1 MKNLTTLLFSILIVF
16 LVVPSLTFA
25 QPPHVI
31 WSTTFGGDSQDGGFE
46 GQETSDGG
54 FIIIGGNQ
62 SFGNGEGDVWLIKT
76 DSNGNEE
83 WNHTYGG
90 DEGEKGFSGHQT
102 DDGGYII
109 TGYTW
114 SFGNGENDIWLI
126 KTDSLGQEEWNKT
139 FGETGNEAGESVQ
152 QTSDGGYILVGSTSS
167 FQNYSDTW
175 LIKTDSQG
183 NEEWNQVFI
192 GSNSYNHPHSVQETS
207 NGGYIIIG
215 TTNSFGEG
223 DYDVWLIKADSQ
235 GNEEWSQTFGGSE
248 DDYGKSVQQTSDG
261 DYIVIGTTSSFGNYS
276 DVLLLKL
283 GFENWYIAT
292 TGSDETGDGSEENP
306 FASIQFGID
315 NAETGDSIFVQSGTY
330 VENINYNG
338 KNIVVQGEDRETTI
352 IDGNQTGSVVIFENG
367 EDTTAVLDGFTIQ
380 NGQGMGDWS
389 NFYGGGI
396 TCKNT
401 SSPYIS
407 NVTISNNTAGYGG
420 GISCQDN
427 SSPTLILITIS
438 NNVATND
445 GGGIHCIYNSSP
457 NLTFVTISNNNTS
470 WDGGGIYYFSN
481 TNSILTNVLI
491 NENIAGDNG
500 GGIYCRSN
508 TSLTLINV
516 TISGNNDSEGG
527 GIYCR
532 DNSHLNL
539 LNCILWN
546 DLPHEVYFH
555 EDYEPNSITI
565 SYSDIQGGEE
575 SIVTNN
581 NGTVYWEE
589 GNIDTDPLF
598 CNADSSD
605 YTLAENSPCV
615 STGENGANMGAYG
628 VGCGPIYLVEI
639 VINEIMQNPSSVVDS
654 DGEWFELYNAGED
667 TVDVSGW
674 VFKDADDDSLSLDVD
689 CCLNIPPNGHF
700 LMICNGD
707 SAING
712 GISNYDFVYEREAFN
727 LGNSDDE
734 IIIIDS
740 YGRGIDTV
748 VYDGGSNWPD
758 PDGKSMELIYHDLD
772 NNDGSNWV
780 ESTHMLPSGDYGT
793 PGEGNSTLLPAL
805 ATNINANCHGGV
817 NNGWM
822 DLGAIEI
829 DDSSQCML
837 FVENQGYGD
846 LILSNIHIGE
856 SQNDNPNTAFSVTVD
871 SLVIPPEGVD
881 SIVVYFSP
889 EEAGFY
895 SGSLSFETNDDSSPT
910 HNEAVHGTG
919 LSPVRE
925 IYIDTDFDSDT
936 LYYHNAQLGD
946 STYFEYLYIYNLGNT
961 QLEIDDIITT
971 EPFYVDIN
979 DGSLGP
985 LELLEVPVQ
994 FFPDSAGEYSGT
1006 VTIYSNDSDESEL
1019 IVHLVGTTES
1029 LNVDVISI
1037 PTQFSLH
1044 QNHPNPFN
1052 PITTLRYDLPE
1063 QANVNII
1070 IYDMLG
1076 RQVRTVVNQT
1086 QDAGFKSVIWDA
1098 TNDFGKQVSAGV
1110 YIYQI
1115 QAGEFVQTRKMVL
1128 LK

>member
-25 QPPHVI
+25 QPPHVL

-62 SFGNGEGDVWLIKT
+62 SFGNGEGDAWLIKT

-90 DEGEKGFSGHQT
+90 DEGESGWAGHQT
-102 DDGGYII
+102 EDGGYII
-109 TGYTW
+109 TGYTR
-114 SFGNGENDIWLI
+114 SFGIGNGENDIWLI
-126 KTDSLGQEEWNKT
+126 KTDSLGQEEWNQT
-139 FGETGNEAGESVQ
+139 FGGSDSDVGYSVQ
-152 QTSDGGYILVGSTSS
+152 QTTDGGYILLGHTDSFENYADIWLIKTDSFGVQEWEQIFGSSNYDHGYSVQQTNDDGYIIVGTTESDDNDVWIIKTDSQGNEEWSQTFGGNQEDSGRDGRQTLDGGYIIVGHTRS
-167 FQNYSDTW
+167 FGNYYDIW

-183 NEEWNQVFI
+183 NEEWNQIF
-192 GSNSYNHPHSVQETS
+192 GGDDGDFAESVQLTDD
-207 NGGYIIIG
+207 GGYIITG
-215 TTNSFGEG
+215 STRSFGNG
-223 DYDVWLIKADSQ
+223 DDDVWIIKTDSQ
-235 GNEEWSQTFGGSE
+235 GNEEWNQTFGGSE

-330 VENINYNG
+330 IENINFNG
-338 KNIVVQGEDRETTI
+338 KNIVIIGEDRETTI
-352 IDGNQTGSVVIFENG
+352 IDGNQNGSVVTFENG
-367 EDTTAVLDGFTIQ
+367 EDTTAVLTGFTIT
-380 NGQGMGDWS
+380 NGLSGNGGGIRCVDSSPSLNSLYVIANEASLGGGIEVFS
-389 NFYGGGI
+389 NEAPTLVFKNLVIVDNSAEAGGGI
-396 TCKNT
+396 TLQGN
-401 SSPYIS
+401 P
-407 NVTISNNTAGYGG
+407 
-420 GISCQDN
+420 QL
-427 SSPTLILITIS
+427 TLINSTITKNIS
-438 NNVATND
+438 SEV
-445 GGGIHCIYNSSP
+445 
-457 NLTFVTISNNNTS
+457 
-470 WDGGGIYYFSN
+470 GGGIYKHSGSN
-481 TNSILTNVLI
+481 LSLI
-491 NENIAGDNG
+491 N
-500 GGIYCRSN
+500 
-508 TSLTLINV
+508 T
-516 TISGNNDSEGG
+516 
-527 GIYCR
+527 
-532 DNSHLNL
+532 
-539 LNCILWN
+539 ILWEN
-546 DLPHEVYFH
+546 DPQQIYM
-555 EDYEPNSITI
+555 DAGSISI
-565 SYSDIQGGEE
+565 EYSDIDGGEGE
-575 SIVTNN
+575 IVILED
-581 NGTVYWEE
+581 GIVYWLD
-589 GNIDTDPLF
+589 GNIDADPLF
-598 CNADSSD
+598 CNPESGDF
-605 YTLAENSPCV
+605 TLAENSPCV
-615 STGENGANMGAYG
+615 GSGEDGENMGAYG

-1019 IVHLVGTTES
+1019 IVHLVGSTES

-1052 PITTLRYDLPE
+1052 PVTTLRYDLPE
-1063 QANVNII
+1063 QA
-1070 IYDMLG
+1070 
-1076 RQVRTVVNQT
+1076 
-1086 QDAGFKSVIWDA
+1086 
-1098 TNDFGKQVSAGV
+1098 
-1110 YIYQI
+1110 
-1115 QAGEFVQTRKMVL
+1115 
-1128 LK
+1128 